1 MVKGRGWFWALG
13 LCLVAGFGFYEWL
26 LFNRWGSLNNWGAL
40 GSALGPIAAVFSA
53 GAVFAALRSIEL
65 QRDALAG
72 QQEELNKQQEQIQ
85 RHMSLLEDQREQFAR
100 SADAQER
107 LVKSQDDLGAA
118 TKTLATSQV
127 NANREAAALRLAQHS
142 QTIATLLAAA
152 TQAKMQM
159 STIKADNSAMAQVI
173 KPEFDSLIERLDVR
187 LARESVSETQLRDL
201 IEKGLH

>member
-1 MVKGRGWFWALG
+1 MVKGRGWFWALW
-13 LCLVAGFGFYEWL
+13 LCLLAGFGFYEWL
-26 LFNRWGSLNNWGAL
+26 LFARWGSLSSWGSL
-40 GSALGPIAAVFSA
+40 GSALGPVAAVFSA

-72 QQEELNKQQEQIQ
+72 QQEELNKQQEQIE

-107 LVKSQDDLGAA
+107 LVKAQDELAAA
-118 TKTLATSQV
+118 TKALAAAQA

-142 QTIATLLAAA
+142 QTIATLMAAA

-173 KPEFDSLIERLDVR
+173 QPEFEGLIQRLDAR
-187 LARESVSETQLRDL
+187 LTLEGRGETQLRDL
-201 IEKGLH
+201 IEKGFQ